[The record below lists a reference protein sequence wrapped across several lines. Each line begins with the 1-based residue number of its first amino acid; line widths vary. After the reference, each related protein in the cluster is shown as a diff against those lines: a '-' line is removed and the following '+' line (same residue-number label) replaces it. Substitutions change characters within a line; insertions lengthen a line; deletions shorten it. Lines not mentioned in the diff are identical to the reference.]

1 MPNFHIPTSFKI
13 KEGGSDNQQS
23 FIVGPLERGYG
34 VTIGNGLR
42 RVLLSSMP
50 GAAITSVRMDDV
62 LHEFAT
68 IKGVKEDVTDMI
80 LNLKGVRFKL
90 LESNP
95 DKVQLTLKGP
105 RMFTAGDIQSSGG
118 DQFEILNPELH
129 IATLNDEAEI
139 SIELRIQRGRGY
151 VPADENKLP
160 DYPIGTIFIDS
171 IFSPVVRAT
180 YEVIQLQ
187 GAEDEDL
194 EMLELMIETDGS
206 LAPQEAANYAAKML
220 IDHVRIFVTEDIKLI
235 TEPESEIDEEV
246 LRIRNELKRSIDELE
261 LSVRS
266 YNCLQAAEIKNISD
280 LVSKE
285 EQEMLRYKNFGRK
298 SLTELNEKLAELGL
312 HFGMDIDKYM
322 SEE

>member
-1 MPNFHIPTSFKI
+1 MPNFHIPTTFKI
-13 KEGGSDNQQS
+13 KEGGSDNRQS
-23 FIVGPLERGYG
+23 FIVGPLERGFG
-34 VTIGNGLR
+34 ITIGNGLR

-50 GAAITSVRMDDV
+50 GAAITSIRMENV

-90 LESNP
+90 LDSNP

-105 RMFTAGDIQSSGG
+105 HVFTAGDISNSE
-118 DQFEILNPELH
+118 DQFEILNPDHH
-129 IATLNDEAEI
+129 IATLNDEAELNL
-139 SIELRIQRGRGY
+139 EVRIQRGRGY
-151 VPADENKLP
+151 VPADQNKLP

-171 IFSPVVRAT
+171 IFSPVVMAS
-180 YEVIQLQ
+180 YEVINLQ
-187 GAEDEDL
+187 GAEDENL
-194 EMLELMIETDGS
+194 EMLELVVETDGS
-206 LAPQEAANYAAKML
+206 LVPEEAVNYAAKML

-298 SLTELNEKLAELGL
+298 SLTELNEKLSELGL
-312 HFGMDIDKYM
+312 HFGMDVDKYI

>member
-1 MPNFHIPTSFKI
+1 MPNFHMPTSFKI
-13 KEGGSDNQQS
+13 KDDSTESRQT
-23 FIVGPLERGYG
+23 FVVGPLERGYG
-34 VTIGNGLR
+34 ITIGNALR

-50 GAAITSVRMDDV
+50 GAAITSVRMDNV

-68 IKGVKEDVTDMI
+68 IEGVKEDVTDI
-80 LNLKGVRFKL
+80 VLNLKGVRFKL

-95 DKVQLTLKGP
+95 DKVQLTLKGTHN
-105 RMFTAGDIQSSGG
+105 FTAKDISNGE
-118 DQFEILNPELH
+118 DQFEILNPDHH
-129 IATLNDEAEI
+129 IATLNEDAEL

-151 VPADENKLP
+151 VPADQNKLP

-180 YEVIQLQ
+180 HEVIQLQ

-194 EMLELMIETDGS
+194 EMLELTVETDGS
-206 LAPQEAANYAAKML
+206 IPPQEAVNYAAKML

-266 YNCLQAAEIKNISD
+266 YNCLQAAEIKNIAD

-298 SLTELNEKLAELGL
+298 SLTELNDKLAELGL

-322 SEE
+322 AEE

>member
-13 KEGGSDNQQS
+13 KDGGTSNHQT
-23 FIVGPLERGYG
+23 FVVGPLERGYG
-34 VTIGNGLR
+34 ITIGNGLR

-50 GAAITSVRMDDV
+50 GAAITSVRMDNV

-68 IKGVKEDVTDMI
+68 IEGVKEDVTDI
-80 LNLKGVRFKL
+80 VLNLKGVRFKL
-90 LESNP
+90 LDSNP
-95 DKVQLTLKGP
+95 DKVQLNLKGP
-105 RMFTAGDIQSSGG
+105 HVFTAGDINTG
-118 DQFEILNPELH
+118 DAQFEILNPDHH
-129 IATLNDEAEI
+129 IATLNEEADL
-139 SIELRIQRGRGY
+139 SIELRVQRGRGY
-151 VPADENKLP
+151 VPAVQNKLP

-171 IFSPVVRAT
+171 IFSPVVKASH
-180 YEVIQLQ
+180 EVIQLQ

-194 EMLELMIETDGS
+194 EMLELTVETDGS
-206 LAPQEAANYAAKML
+206 LAPQEAVNYAAKML

-298 SLTELNEKLAELGL
+298 SLTELNEKLSELGL
-312 HFGMDIDKYM
+312 HFGMDIDKYIA
-322 SEE
+322 EE

>member
-13 KEGGSDNQQS
+13 KDGGTESHQT
-23 FIVGPLERGYG
+23 FVVGPLERGYG
-34 VTIGNGLR
+34 ITIGNALR

-50 GAAITSVRMDDV
+50 GAAITSVRMDNV
-62 LHEFAT
+62 LHEFST
-68 IKGVKEDVTDMI
+68 IDGVKEDVTDLV

-105 RMFTAGDIQSSGG
+105 HNFTAKDINSGE
-118 DQFEILNPELH
+118 DQFEILNPDHH
-129 IATLNDEAEI
+129 IATLNDEAEL

-151 VPADENKLP
+151 VPADQNKLP

-180 YEVIQLQ
+180 HEVILLQ

-194 EMLELMIETDGS
+194 EMLELTVETDGS
-206 LAPQEAANYAAKML
+206 IPPQEAVNYAAKML

-266 YNCLQAAEIKNISD
+266 YNCLQAAEIKNIAD

-298 SLTELNEKLAELGL
+298 SLTELNDKLAELGL

-322 SEE
+322 AEE

>member
-13 KEGGSDNQQS
+13 KDGGTDSQQT
-23 FIVGPLERGYG
+23 FVVGPLERGYG
-34 VTIGNGLR
+34 ITIGNALR

-50 GAAITSVRMDDV
+50 GAAITSVRMDNV
-62 LHEFAT
+62 LHEFST
-68 IKGVKEDVTDMI
+68 IDGVKEDVTDI
-80 LNLKGVRFKL
+80 VLNLKGVRFKL

-95 DKVQLTLKGP
+95 DKVQMTLKGP
-105 RMFTAGDIQSSGG
+105 HIFTAKDINNGEA
-118 DQFEILNPELH
+118 QFEILNPDHH
-129 IATLNDEAEI
+129 IATLNEEAELN
-139 SIELRIQRGRGY
+139 IELRIQRGRGY
-151 VPADENKLP
+151 VPADQNKLP

-171 IFSPVVRAT
+171 IFSPVVKAT
-180 YEVIQLQ
+180 HEVIQLQ

-194 EMLELMIETDGS
+194 EMLELNVETDGS
-206 LAPQEAANYAAKML
+206 IPPQEAVNYAAKML

-235 TEPESEIDEEV
+235 TEPESEIDEEI

-266 YNCLQAAEIKNISD
+266 YNCLQAAEIKNIAD

-298 SLTELNEKLAELGL
+298 SLTELNDKLAELGL

>member
-13 KEGGSDNQQS
+13 KDGSTDSHQT
-23 FIVGPLERGYG
+23 FVVGPLERGYG
-34 VTIGNGLR
+34 ITIGNALR

-50 GAAITSVRMDDV
+50 GAAITSVRMDNV

-68 IKGVKEDVTDMI
+68 IEGVKEDVTDI
-80 LNLKGVRFKL
+80 VLNLKGVRFKL

-105 RMFTAGDIQSSGG
+105 HNFTAKDINNGE
-118 DQFEILNPELH
+118 DQFEILNPDHH
-129 IATLNDEAEI
+129 IATLNDSAEL

-151 VPADENKLP
+151 VPADQNKLP

-180 YEVIQLQ
+180 HEVIQLQ

-194 EMLELMIETDGS
+194 EMLELTVETDGS
-206 LAPQEAANYAAKML
+206 IPPQEAVNYAAKML

-266 YNCLQAAEIKNISD
+266 YNCLQAAEIKNIAD

-298 SLTELNEKLAELGL
+298 SLTELNDKLAELGL

-322 SEE
+322 AEE

>member
-13 KEGGSDNQQS
+13 KEGGSANRQS

-50 GAAITSVRMDDV
+50 GAAITSVRMDNV

-68 IKGVKEDVTDMI
+68 IKGVKEDVTDI
-80 LNLKGVRFKL
+80 VLNLKGVRFKL

-95 DKVQLTLKGP
+95 DKVQLTIKGP
-105 RMFTAGDIQSSGG
+105 HLFTAADINNAGG
-118 DQFEILNPELH
+118 GQFEILNPDHH
-129 IATLNDEAEI
+129 IATLNEDAEL
-139 SIELRIQRGRGY
+139 SIELRVQRGRGY

-171 IFSPVVRAT
+171 IFSPVVRTT

-194 EMLELMIETDGS
+194 EMLELEIETDGS

>member
-1 MPNFHIPTSFKI
+1 MPNFNVPTSFKTLDD
-13 KEGGSDNQQS
+13 GSDTKRT
-23 FIVGPLERGYG
+23 FAVTPLERGYG
-34 VTIGNGLR
+34 ITIGNSLR

-50 GAAITSVRMDDV
+50 GAAITSVRIDGV
-62 LHEFAT
+62 LHEFST
-68 IKGVKEDVTDMI
+68 IDGVKEDVTDII

-90 LESNP
+90 LESKP
-95 DKVQLTLKGP
+95 EKVLLTLKGP
-105 RMFTAGDIQSSGG
+105 GEFTAADIGK
-118 DQFEILNPELH
+118 DTTQFEILNPDLH
-129 IATLNDEAEI
+129 IATLNEDAEVNV
-139 SIELRIQRGRGY
+139 EMRIMRGRGY
-151 VPADENKLP
+151 VTADMNKLP

-187 GAEDEDL
+187 GAENENL
-194 EMLELMIETDGS
+194 ETLNLTVETDGS
-206 LAPQEAANYAAKML
+206 LTPEEAVNYAAKML

-235 TEPESEIDEEV
+235 TEPESELDEEV
-246 LRIRNELKRSIDELE
+246 LRIRNELRRSIDELE

-266 YNCLQAAEIKNISD
+266 YNCLQAAEIKTISD
-280 LVSKE
+280 LVAKE

-312 HFGMDIDKYM
+312 HFGMDVDKYI

>member
-13 KEGGSDNQQS
+13 KDGGTSNHQT
-23 FIVGPLERGYG
+23 FEVGPLERGYG
-34 VTIGNGLR
+34 ITIGNGLR

-50 GAAITSVRMDDV
+50 GAAITSVRMDNV

-68 IKGVKEDVTDMI
+68 IDGIKEDVTDII

-90 LESNP
+90 LDSNP
-95 DKVQLTLKGP
+95 DKVQLTLKGS
-105 RMFTAGDIQSSGG
+105 RMFTAGDINNGE
-118 DQFEILNPELH
+118 DQFEILNPDHH
-129 IATLNDEAEI
+129 IATLNDDAELSVEI
-139 SIELRIQRGRGY
+139 RIQRGRGY
-151 VPADENKLP
+151 VPAEQNKLP

-171 IFSPVVRAT
+171 IFSPVLKASH
-180 YEVIQLQ
+180 EVIQLQ

-194 EMLELMIETDGS
+194 EMLELTVETDGS
-206 LAPQEAANYAAKML
+206 LAPQEAVNYAAKML

-312 HFGMDIDKYM
+312 HFGMDIDKYIA
-322 SEE
+322 EE

>member
-13 KEGGSDNQQS
+13 KDGGTSNHQT
-23 FIVGPLERGYG
+23 FEVGPLERGYG
-34 VTIGNGLR
+34 ITIGNGLR

-50 GAAITSVRMDDV
+50 GAAITSVRMDNV

-68 IKGVKEDVTDMI
+68 IDGIKEDVTDII

-90 LESNP
+90 LDSNP
-95 DKVQLTLKGP
+95 DKVQLTLKGS
-105 RMFTAGDIQSSGG
+105 RMFTAGDINNGE
-118 DQFEILNPELH
+118 DQFEILNPDHH
-129 IATLNDEAEI
+129 IATLNDDAELSVEI
-139 SIELRIQRGRGY
+139 RIQRGRGY
-151 VPADENKLP
+151 VPAEQNKLP

-171 IFSPVVRAT
+171 IFSPVLKASH
-180 YEVIQLQ
+180 EVIQLQ

-194 EMLELMIETDGS
+194 EMLELTVETDGS
-206 LAPQEAANYAAKML
+206 LAPQEAVNYAAKML

-246 LRIRNELKRSIDELE
+246 LRIRNELE

-312 HFGMDIDKYM
+312 HFGMDIDKYIA
-322 SEE
+322 EE

>member
-13 KEGGSDNQQS
+13 QDGGSANQQS

-34 VTIGNGLR
+34 ITIGNGLR

-50 GAAITSVRMDDV
+50 GAAITSIRMDNV

-68 IKGVKEDVTDMI
+68 IKGVKEDVTDII

-90 LESNP
+90 LNSNP

-105 RMFTAGDIQSSGG
+105 HIFTAGDINNTD
-118 DQFEILNPELH
+118 DQFEILNPGLH
-129 IATLNDEAEI
+129 IATLNEDAELN
-139 SIELRIQRGRGY
+139 IELRVQRGRGY

-187 GAEDEDL
+187 GAENENL

-246 LRIRNELKRSIDELE
+246 LRIRNELRRSIDELE

>member
-13 KEGGSDNQQS
+13 QDGGSANQQS

-50 GAAITSVRMDDV
+50 GAAITSIRMDNV

-68 IKGVKEDVTDMI
+68 IKGVKEDVTDII

-90 LESNP
+90 LNSNP

-105 RMFTAGDIQSSGG
+105 HTFTAGDIANGE
-118 DQFEILNPELH
+118 DQFEILNPDLH
-129 IATLNDEAEI
+129 IATLNEDAELN
-139 SIELRIQRGRGY
+139 IELRIQRGRGY

-187 GAEDEDL
+187 GAENENL
-194 EMLELMIETDGS
+194 EMLELMIQTDGS

>member
-13 KEGGSDNQQS
+13 KEGGSDNRQT
-23 FIVGPLERGYG
+23 FVVGPLERGYG

-50 GAAITSVRMDDV
+50 GAAITSVRMDNV

-68 IKGVKEDVTDMI
+68 IDGVKEDVTDI
-80 LNLKGVRFKL
+80 VLNLKGVRFKL

-105 RMFTAGDIQSSGG
+105 HMFTAGDINGG
-118 DQFEILNPELH
+118 DQFEVLNPDHH
-129 IATLNDEAEI
+129 IATLNEEAELN
-139 SIELRIQRGRGY
+139 IELRIQRGRGY

-171 IFSPVVRAT
+171 IFSPVVRST
-180 YEVIQLQ
+180 FEVIQLQ

-298 SLTELNEKLAELGL
+298 SLTELNEKLSELGL

>member
-13 KEGGSDNQQS
+13 QESERENQQS

-34 VTIGNGLR
+34 ITIGNGLR

-50 GAAITSVRMDDV
+50 GAAITSVRMDNV

-68 IKGVKEDVTDMI
+68 IKGVKEDVTDII

-90 LESNP
+90 LDSNP

-105 RMFTAGDIQSSGG
+105 HMFTAGDINTGE
-118 DQFEILNPELH
+118 DQFEILNPEHH
-129 IATLNDEAEI
+129 IATLNDEAELN
-139 SIELRIQRGRGY
+139 IELRIQRGRGY

-171 IFSPVVRAT
+171 IFNPVVRCT
-180 YEVIQLQ
+180 YDVIQLQ

-322 SEE
+322 AEE

>member
-1 MPNFHIPTSFKI
+1 
-13 KEGGSDNQQS
+13 
-23 FIVGPLERGYG
+23 
-34 VTIGNGLR
+34 
-42 RVLLSSMP
+42 MP
-50 GAAITSVRMDDV
+50 GAAITSVRMDNV

-68 IKGVKEDVTDMI
+68 IEGVKEDVTDLV

-90 LESNP
+90 LDSNP

-105 RMFTAGDIQSSGG
+105 HIFTASDINNNSEE
-118 DQFEILNPELH
+118 QFEILNPDHH
-129 IATLNDEAEI
+129 IATLNDDAEL
-139 SIELRIQRGRGY
+139 SIELRVQRGRGY
-151 VPADENKLP
+151 VPADQNKLP

-171 IFSPVVRAT
+171 IFSPVVKASH
-180 YEVIQLQ
+180 EVIQLQ

-194 EMLELMIETDGS
+194 EMLELTVETDGS
-206 LAPQEAANYAAKML
+206 LAPQEAVNYAAKML

-312 HFGMDIDKYM
+312 HFGMDIDKYI